1 MVARSGTRSS
11 APRTRPGRYSGP
23 PTYAAGA
30 PRWGFP
36 PLTWRPATAVHRATA
51 PSPSAPALR
60 RASWPA
66 AALGLVALLAA
77 AAEAWRFAL
86 LLRGRDEVLD
96 GGLVQRSDA
105 AVAATS
111 VAALALGV
119 LTAVLAVPALVKAH
133 AEAAARRGRAPSRPG
148 AAVLARLVVPGWNLH
163 GAGQIVAEIDGTLAA
178 PASSPP
184 ASSPSARP
192 RPSRITIAW
201 WLAWVANGVLV
212 ALVLA
217 RGFGGSVQAIADT
230 VELHVA
236 VDLSAAAAGI
246 LGAVMLRRFAAGFTG
261 ARTAYQGWQVQP
273 PPPTRPLP

>member
-1 MVARSGTRSS
+1 M
-11 APRTRPGRYSGP
+11 
-23 PTYAAGA
+23 
-30 PRWGFP
+30 
-36 PLTWRPATAVHRATA
+36 A

-148 AAVLARLVVPGWNLH
+148 AAVLARLVVPGWNLY

-192 RPSRITIAW
+192 RPSGITIAW

-261 ARTAYQGWQVQP
+261 ARAAHQGWQVQP